1 MLWTYSIA
9 ETGCVRSCRS
19 RRPEMRRIRLTVRGI
34 VPLLLCAALLLQPW
48 GGGVGAAAPR
58 PHAAAGP
65 DAGTVK
71 TVPATLLME
80 VTTGEV
86 LESSNAHVQ
95 HEPASLDKLMTL
107 YLALR
112 AIHAGQIP
120 ADSNVTVSTEAW
132 RIGRVPGS
140 SRMFLDVGDTVT
152 VRQLLQG
159 LMVASGNDA
168 AEALAE
174 TIGGS
179 ADRFVDDMNATAARL
194 GMHDTHFVTPHGLPR
209 PGEHVSAWD
218 VAVLARQLLLEF
230 PDATQYSSPQYE
242 SYGGIR
248 QANWNNLVFRDP
260 RVDGLKTGHTEESG
274 YSIVATAR
282 AGDLRLIAV
291 VLGAP
296 TVPRRTALAEG
307 MLTTGFAHYTV
318 VAVPWQTIVPASLRV
333 YGGSLHT
340 VPLQPARP
348 VTVLVP
354 RGSRGDF
361 EVTEEITAR
370 PFAPVGRG
378 QQVGMLTLRRNGQ
391 VVQSVPLLA
400 ASAVER
406 TGLLGRLW
414 GAISYAAA
422 SLLHRHPVTSRGTY
436 SPPS

>member
-1 MLWTYSIA
+1 M
-9 ETGCVRSCRS
+9 VRPM
-19 RRPEMRRIRLTVRGI
+19 RRPIVRLAI
-34 VPLLLCAALLLQPW
+34 LALCAVLLLQPW
-48 GGGVGAAAPR
+48 TGIAGTRAEAAPR
-58 PHAAAGP
+58 PHAPAAPG
-65 DAGTVK
+65 ARAAL
-71 TVPATLLME
+71 PAAAAVLME
-80 VTTGEV
+80 VSTGEV
-86 LESSNAHVQ
+86 LESTSPHVQ
-95 HEPASLDKLMTL
+95 HQPASLDKLMTL
-107 YLALR
+107 YLTLQAMRTGRLT
-112 AIHAGQIP
+112 P
-120 ADSNVTVSTEAW
+120 DTNVTVSAEAW

-140 SRMFLDVGDTVT
+140 SRMFLNVGDTVT
-152 VRQLLQG
+152 VRQLLEG

-174 TIGGS
+174 TVGGS
-179 ADRFVDDMNATAARL
+179 AERFVEEMNATAARL
-194 GMHDTHFVTPHGLPR
+194 GMHDTHFVTPHGLPA
-209 PGEHVSAWD
+209 PGEHVSASD
-218 VAVLARQLLLEF
+218 IAVLARQILLEF
-230 PDATQYSSPQYE
+230 PEATQYSSPQYE

-333 YGGSLHT
+333 YGGSLHA

-378 QQVGMLTLRRNGQ
+378 QPVGMLTLRRNGQ
-391 VVQSVPLLA
+391 VVQTVPLLA

>member
-1 MLWTYSIA
+1 
-9 ETGCVRSCRS
+9 
-19 RRPEMRRIRLTVRGI
+19 MRRIRLTVRGI

-230 PDATQYSSPQYE
+230 PDATQYSSPRYE
-242 SYGGIR
+242 EYGGIK

-260 RVDGLKTGHTEESG
+260 RVDGLKTGHTAESG

-282 AGDLRLIAV
+282 EGDLRLIAV
-291 VLGAP
+291 VLGSP
-296 TVPRRTALAEG
+296 TLRHRTDLAEG
-307 MLTTGFAHYTV
+307 MFAAGFAHYAV
-318 VAVPWQTIVPASLRV
+318 VAVPWGTVVPSSLRI
-333 YGGSLHT
+333 YGGTAHNI
-340 VPLQPARP
+340 PLQPARP

-354 RGSRGDF
+354 RGSHQDF
-361 EVTEEITAR
+361 EVTEHITTK
-370 PFAPVGRG
+370 PFAPIARG
-378 QQVGMLTLRRNGQ
+378 QEVGVLTVRRNGQ
-391 VVQSVPLLA
+391 VVETVPLLA
-400 ASAVER
+400 GQPVQPA
-406 TGLLGRLW
+406 GLFARLW
-414 GAISYAAA
+414 GTLTYMAA
-422 SLLHRHPVTSRGTY
+422 SAMHRHPVTTRGMY
-436 SPPS
+436 SPPG

>member
-1 MLWTYSIA
+1 M
-9 ETGCVRSCRS
+9 
-19 RRPEMRRIRLTVRGI
+19 RRPTCRPAVLA
-34 VPLLLCAALLLQPW
+34 LCAAVLLQPW
-48 GGGVGAAAPR
+48 AGIAGAPAGAAPR
-58 PHAAAGP
+58 LHTAPAPGARPHLPAAA
-65 DAGTVK
+65 V
-71 TVPATLLME
+71 LME
-80 VTTGEV
+80 AGTGEV
-86 LESSNAHVQ
+86 LESTNAHVQ
-95 HEPASLDKLMTL
+95 HQPASLDKLMTF
-107 YLALR
+107 YLTLQAMRTGRLT
-112 AIHAGQIP
+112 P
-120 ADSNVTVSTEAW
+120 DTNVTVSTEAW

-140 SRMFLDVGDTVT
+140 SRMFLNVGDTVT

-174 TIGGS
+174 TVGGS
-179 ADRFVDDMNATAARL
+179 ADRFVEQMNATAERL
-194 GMHDTHFVTPHGLPR
+194 GMHDTHFVTPHGLPA
-209 PGEHVSAWD
+209 PGEHVSASD
-218 VAVLARQLLLEF
+218 IAVLARQILLEF
-230 PDATQYSSPQYE
+230 PDATQYSSLRYE

-282 AGDLRLIAV
+282 DGDLRLIAV

-296 TVPRRTALAEG
+296 TVPRRTALVEG

-318 VAVPWQTIVPASLRV
+318 VAVPWQTVVPASLRI
-333 YGGSLHT
+333 YGGSLHA
-340 VPLQPARP
+340 VPLQSARP
-348 VTVLVP
+348 VTALVP

-361 EVTEEITAR
+361 EVTEQITAR

-391 VVQSVPLLA
+391 VVQTVPLLA

-406 TGLLGRLW
+406 TGFLGRLW

-422 SLLHRHPVTSRGTY
+422 SLLRRHPVTSRGTY
-436 SPPS
+436 SPRS

>member
-1 MLWTYSIA
+1 M
-9 ETGCVRSCRS
+9 VRPMPRPACR
-19 RRPEMRRIRLTVRGI
+19 LAV
-34 VPLLLCAALLLQPW
+34 LALCAVVLLQPW
-48 GGGVGAAAPR
+48 TGAAGARAEAAPR
-58 PHAAAGP
+58 SHAPAAPGARAALPAAAG
-65 DAGTVK
+65 V
-71 TVPATLLME
+71 LME
-80 VTTGEV
+80 VSTGEV
-86 LESSNAHVQ
+86 LESTNPHVQ
-95 HEPASLDKLMTL
+95 HQPASLDKLMTL
-107 YLALR
+107 YLTLQAMRTGRLT
-112 AIHAGQIP
+112 P
-120 ADSNVTVSTEAW
+120 DSNVTVSTEAW

-140 SRMFLDVGDTVT
+140 SRMFLNVGDTVT
-152 VRQLLQG
+152 VRQLLEG

-174 TIGGS
+174 TVGGS
-179 ADRFVDDMNATAARL
+179 AERFVEEMNATAARL
-194 GMHDTHFVTPHGLPR
+194 GLHDTHFVTPHGLPA

-218 VAVLARQLLLEF
+218 MAVLARQILVEF
-230 PDATQYSSPQYE
+230 PEATRYSSPQYE

-282 AGDLRLIAV
+282 DGDLRLIAV

-318 VAVPWQTIVPASLRV
+318 VAVPWQTVVPASLRV
-333 YGGSLHT
+333 YGGSLHA

-354 RGSRGDF
+354 RGSRGEF
-361 EVTEEITAR
+361 EVTEQITAR

-378 QQVGMLTLRRNGQ
+378 QQVGTLTLRRNGQ

-436 SPPS
+436 SPSS